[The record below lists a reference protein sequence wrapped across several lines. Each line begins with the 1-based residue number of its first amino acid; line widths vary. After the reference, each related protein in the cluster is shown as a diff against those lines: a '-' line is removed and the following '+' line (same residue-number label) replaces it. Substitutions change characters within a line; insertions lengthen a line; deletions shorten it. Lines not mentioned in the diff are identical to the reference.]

1 MKKLLITIF
10 MILFSLHSFGWMNIR
25 MNVDNGGCF
34 INDNWISVLDWSEL
48 TVNFDDCD
56 NRQWFKNLFGWL

>member
-1 MKKLLITIF
+1 

-25 MNVDNGGCF
+25 MHVDNGGCL

-48 TVNFDDCD
+48 TVNFEDCD
-56 NRQWFKNLFGWL
+56 NREWFKKIFE

>member
-25 MNVDNGGCF
+25 MNVDNGGCL
-34 INDNWISVLDWSEL
+34 INDNWINVFDWKDFK
-48 TVNFDDCD
+48 VNWKDCD
-56 NRQWFKNLFGWL
+56 NREWFEKIFV